1 MAEQG
6 GPPQPG
12 YNPNAVGATGPQPN
26 AQSRALG
33 VLPDAN
39 VGTGMTLNNLGAL
52 KGNVPG
58 GVFSDK
64 GTGFKDKMQQGL
76 GIRTRAQFSG
86 FEAIQAPPVGGD
98 HTSVY
103 GDGSGGGSGNA
114 TYDQVYGAG
123 QTIYQNGAVH
133 MGFTPESVLGTM
145 ASPATPGISRS
156 REQGRGG
163 GFGI

>member
-12 YNPNAVGATGPQPN
+12 YNPNAVGAVGSIQPN
-26 AQSRALG
+26 GQSRALG

-39 VGTGMTLNNLGAL
+39 VGTGMALNNLGAL

-76 GIRTRAQFSG
+76 GIRTRVQFSG

-98 HTSVY
+98 NSSVY
-103 GDGSGGGSGNA
+103 GDSSGGSGNA

-123 QTIYQNGAVH
+123 MTIYQNGAVH

-145 ASPATPGISRS
+145 ASPSTPGMSRS
-156 REQGRGG
+156 REQGM
-163 GFGI
+163 GF